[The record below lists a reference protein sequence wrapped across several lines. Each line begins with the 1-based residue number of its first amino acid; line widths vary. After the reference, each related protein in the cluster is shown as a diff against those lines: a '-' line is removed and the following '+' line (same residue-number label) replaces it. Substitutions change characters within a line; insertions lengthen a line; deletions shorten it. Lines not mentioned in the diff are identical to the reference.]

1 MCQKYEAI
9 FIIKE
14 NKQENKT
21 REIINEINSIVENYN
36 GKIYYKDEKGIC
48 NLAYEI
54 KGNKKAFF
62 YYIDFKNIENK
73 ELELGKIAIK
83 LNTIEEILKHIM
95 LKLEDN

>member
-21 REIINEINSIVENYN
+21 KEIINQINDIIANYN
-36 GKIYYKDEKGIC
+36 GEIYYKDEKGIC

-62 YYIDFKNIENK
+62 YYIDFENIENN

-83 LNTIEEILKHIM
+83 LNTIEEILKHII
-95 LKLEDN
+95 LKMEDN